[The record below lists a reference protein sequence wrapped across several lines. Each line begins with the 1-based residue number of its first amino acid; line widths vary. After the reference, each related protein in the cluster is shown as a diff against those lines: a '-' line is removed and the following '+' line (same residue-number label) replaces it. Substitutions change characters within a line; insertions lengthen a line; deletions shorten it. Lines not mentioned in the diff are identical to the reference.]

1 MLFNPV
7 EKVVRKKR
15 CHLND
20 LQDYLSLVCLFV
32 CLYDYMQ
39 VCLFAFSPIMF
50 FVLSRSSHNIYGGS
64 EARVSG
70 LHLITPNSTIAQN
83 KQSALILTLTFS
95 YFTYEPSLL
104 ILSCNIIKKA
114 FFT

>member
-7 EKVVRKKR
+7 EKFVRKKR

-20 LQDYLSLVCLFV
+20 LQDYLSLVCL
-32 CLYDYMQ
+32 YDYMQ
-39 VCLFAFSPIMF
+39 VCLFAFSPIDF
-50 FVLSRSSHNIYGGS
+50 FVLSRSSQNIYDGS